1 MRESPNYH
9 NSADWTAA
17 PDDPDFDP
25 DIIDIYE
32 DDSRRGANG
41 KRTRTRKPVLSP
53 DTLALKCSLKSDR
66 RRKP

>member
-32 DDSRRGANG
+32 DDAGAAEWETDEEA
-41 KRTRTRKPVLSP
+41 RFIARY
-53 DTLALKCSLKSDR
+53 LALK
-66 RRKP
+66 PV